1 MFNFWIETKSELSRI
16 FELVKISVFTL
27 PKILDL
33 ILDDPFLLVSNY
45 WKPRTSSEHGG
56 NTVEYYRAP
65 W

>member
-45 WKPRTSSEHGG
+45 WKRDSSERGR
-56 NTVEYYRAP
+56 NTVEYHRAP
-65 W
+65 